1 MQGMSKDNTPIIPNP
16 TKKVK
21 PFCKKNCTEI
31 FRLFVRLCRC
41 RFLPRLWS
49 VSGYLYKRKGHGV
62 RVLKK
67 QIWQW
72 FRTEINFQKYVD
84 L

>member
-31 FRLFVRLCRC
+31 FRFLCGFAGAGSC
-41 RFLPRLWS
+41 RGCGLCLDTYIKGKDTVY
-49 VSGYLYKRKGHGV
+49 VS
-62 RVLKK
+62 LKNK
-67 QIWQW
+67 FDNHFMQ
-72 FRTEINFQKYVD
+72 NLDKK
-84 L
+84 